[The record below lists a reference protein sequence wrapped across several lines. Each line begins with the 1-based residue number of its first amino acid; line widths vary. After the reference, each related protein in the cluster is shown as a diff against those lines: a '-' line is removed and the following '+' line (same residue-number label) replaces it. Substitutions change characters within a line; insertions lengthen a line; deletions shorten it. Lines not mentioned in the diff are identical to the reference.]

1 MSKNNSGTILSIN
14 KKKLE
19 YEELPHELFLGTIQA
34 TKIRSAFA
42 YSKQLNFKCNKSIWK
57 EISEKRAVRAEK
69 GFTLLISNEDVNDI
83 TKIIKLRFWCDN
95 W

>member
-1 MSKNNSGTILSIN
+1 MSKNNLGTILSIN

-42 YSKQLNFKCNKSIWK
+42 YSKQLNFKCNK
-57 EISEKRAVRAEK
+57 
-69 GFTLLISNEDVNDI
+69 
-83 TKIIKLRFWCDN
+83 
-95 W
+95 